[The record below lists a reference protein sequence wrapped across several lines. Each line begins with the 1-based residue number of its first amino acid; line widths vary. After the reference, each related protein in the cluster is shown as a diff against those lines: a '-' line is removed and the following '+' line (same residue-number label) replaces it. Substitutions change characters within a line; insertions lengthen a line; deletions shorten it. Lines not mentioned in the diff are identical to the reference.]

1 MSSMII
7 LVTKYWRL
15 NPVPATWDHTWD
27 RVLGPETR
35 TLRNFVYFCS
45 VSVPTVIS
53 ALSSL
58 TSGWLPALCVFQI
71 IGSVCYRSSS
81 PELNISVPSS
91 DEYLIL
97 QKTRQAW
104 PDDISAVRI
113 NTLNNCLCFFNKTTS
128 YLNKIPVRETVS
140 MKGLH

>member
-1 MSSMII
+1 MTI
-7 LVTKYWRL
+7 LVTILYKILDIGHDTPTRL
-15 NPVPATWDHTWD
+15 K
-27 RVLGPETR
+27 L
-35 TLRNFVYFCS
+35 
-45 VSVPTVIS
+45 
-53 ALSSL
+53 
-58 TSGWLPALCVFQI
+58 LCVFQI

-81 PELNISVPSS
+81 PELNIVPSF

-128 YLNKIPVRETVS
+128 APSYLNKIPVRETVS